1 MMLADLYA
9 YLTTSPGSPVTMD
22 PTRAAAL
29 VALQALIGT
38 RMYPDFLKER
48 ATMPALVYQLID
60 QNHGY
65 ILQGD
70 PINIEHPRVQ
80 IDVYS
85 NDPTERET
93 LGGYIKVALDG
104 YMGTMGSTSVGI
116 LMYDNESNEYVSD
129 SLQYR
134 KMLDFKVIHYS

>member
-29 VALQALIGT
+29 VTLQGLIGT

-60 QNHGY
+60 SNHGY
-65 ILQGD
+65 ILEGT
-70 PINIEHPRVQ
+70 PISIEHPRVQ

-93 LGGYIKVALDG
+93 IGAAIKTALDG
-104 YMGTMGSTSVGI
+104 YIGTMVGTDVG
-116 LMYDNESNEYVSD
+116 LVMYDNESNEYVSEA
-129 SLQYR
+129 LQYR

>member
-38 RMYPDFLKER
+38 RMYTDFLKER
-48 ATMPALVYQLID
+48 SAMPALVYQLID

-65 ILQGD
+65 ILEGT
-70 PINIEHPRVQ
+70 PISIEHPRVQ
-80 IDVYS
+80 IDGYS
-85 NDPTERET
+85 NDPTELET
-93 LGGYIKVALDG
+93 LGGYLKVALDG
-104 YMGTMGSTSVGI
+104 YMGTMGSTNIGL
-116 LMYDNESNEYVSD
+116 LMYDDERNEYLPD

-134 KMLDFKVIHYS
+134 KSIDFKVIHYS

>member
-29 VALQALIGT
+29 VTLQGLIGT
-38 RMYPDFLKER
+38 RMYSDFLKER
-48 ATMPALVYQLID
+48 PTMPALVYQLID
-60 QNHGY
+60 SNHGY
-65 ILQGD
+65 ILEGT
-70 PINIEHPRVQ
+70 PISIEHPRVQ

-85 NDPTERET
+85 NDPVERET
-93 LGGYIKVALDG
+93 IGAAIKTALDG
-104 YMGTMGSTSVGI
+104 YIGTMVGTDVGL
-116 LMYDNESNEYVSD
+116 LMYDNESNEYVSEA
-129 SLQYR
+129 LQYR